1 MKKIIYAFMFIW
13 ASVMWQPANN
23 ITAQVQK
30 TAPNTVEVKDKE
42 MQMLFHQVNKSQDT
56 TLTLLNKKK

>member
-1 MKKIIYAFMFIW
+1 MFIW